1 MRSRQKTL
9 QELVQWMKAKPESAL
24 LGTAGIGS
32 PAHIAGA
39 FLQKLTDT
47 KLQFVHYRG
56 GAPSM
61 QGLLGGE
68 IELLCPQPPIV
79 LPLARD
85 GKIRAY
91 AVTAKKRMAIAPEIP
106 TAGEAAEPGFDVSV
120 WHGFWAP
127 KGTPKPIVASLNAA
141 IVDALADPAVMKSL
155 GDAGQ
160 DIPPRDEQTPEAF
173 GAFQKAEVEKC
184 GPSSKRRIL
193 KQSSLAKTPAKEYR
207 PSAPHCRFVALR
219 AASAPLGS

>member
-1 MRSRQKTL
+1 
-9 QELVQWMKAKPESAL
+9 
-24 LGTAGIGS
+24 
-32 PAHIAGA
+32 
-39 FLQKLTDT
+39 
-47 KLQFVHYRG
+47 
-56 GAPSM
+56 M

-68 IELLCPQPPIV
+68 IDLLCPQPPIV

-106 TAGEAAEPGFDVSV
+106 TAGEAGEPGFDVSV

>member
-1 MRSRQKTL
+1 
-9 QELVQWMKAKPESAL
+9 MKAKPESAL

-56 GAPSM
+56 GTPSM

-68 IELLCPQPPIV
+68 IDLLCPQPPIV

-106 TAGEAAEPGFDVSV
+106 TAGETANPDLMS
-120 WHGFWAP
+120 P
-127 KGTPKPIVASLNAA
+127 SGTGSGHPRERQSRSS
-141 IVDALADPAVMKSL
+141 PA
-155 GDAGQ
+155 
-160 DIPPRDEQTPEAF
+160 
-173 GAFQKAEVEKC
+173 
-184 GPSSKRRIL
+184 
-193 KQSSLAKTPAKEYR
+193 
-207 PSAPHCRFVALR
+207 
-219 AASAPLGS
+219 

>member
-1 MRSRQKTL
+1 
-9 QELVQWMKAKPESAL
+9 
-24 LGTAGIGS
+24 
-32 PAHIAGA
+32 
-39 FLQKLTDT
+39 
-47 KLQFVHYRG
+47 
-56 GAPSM
+56 M

-68 IELLCPQPPIV
+68 IDLLCPQPPIV

-106 TAGEAAEPGFDVSV
+106 NRREAGEPDLMSPSGTGS
-120 WHGFWAP
+120 WAP

-141 IVDALADPAVMKSL
+141 IVDALADPAVMNSL